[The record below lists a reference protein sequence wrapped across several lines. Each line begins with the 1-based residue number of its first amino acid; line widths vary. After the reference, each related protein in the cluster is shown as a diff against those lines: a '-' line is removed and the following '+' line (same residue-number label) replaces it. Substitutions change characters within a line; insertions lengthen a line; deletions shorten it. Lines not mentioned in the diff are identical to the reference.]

1 MIHTVRI
8 VSVAGWDRS
17 DIRLVLG
24 CVEQMWKKSF
34 FEVYQFKALGNEANE
49 KGRKQKESLKVI
61 GPVVMDFDA
70 HTDLIFHQMML
81 IVQFFLNKHTVI
93 TLQVVKHD
101 NGRSFKFVFID
112 SQLIW
117 KC

>member
-1 MIHTVRI
+1 MEKNPFL
-8 VSVAGWDRS
+8 RS
-17 DIRLVLG
+17 TN
-24 CVEQMWKKSF
+24 S
-34 FEVYQFKALGNEANE
+34 KALGNEGNE

-101 NGRSFKFVFID
+101 NGRSFEFVFID